1 MTPKKAFKRIES
13 VIELAD
19 DSANNYTATGRELEE
34 AIIRINDDMKLVRKA
49 LTELEE
55 LKQRDTPMKVKVNE
69 ILTKGAEHK
78 RYTCPSCDYF
88 FGYICTTT
96 TECNVLRDNF
106 CHHCGQRLDWSDD
119 K

>member
-1 MTPKKAFKRIES
+1 MTPKEALKEIFNGMYNKQGFIKEFKAIEQ
-13 VIELAD
+13 
-19 DSANNYTATGRELEE
+19 
-34 AIIRINDDMKLVRKA
+34 A

-55 LKQRDTPMKVKVNE
+55 LKKRDTPMKVKVNE

>member
-1 MTPKKAFKRIES
+1 MNKYQEALHKVLYEVNEEK
-13 VIELAD
+13 LALLD
-19 DSANNYTATGRELEE
+19 
-34 AIIRINDDMKLVRKA
+34 
-49 LTELEE
+49 ELEE
-55 LKQRDTPMKVKVNE
+55 LKKRDTPMKVKVNE

>member
-1 MTPKKAFKRIES
+1 MPLTKEAYKKLNDNTDGVRFIRPFSEYTLKEAF
-13 VIELAD
+13 D
-19 DSANNYTATGRELEE
+19 
-34 AIIRINDDMKLVRKA
+34 A
-49 LTELEE
+49 LNELEE

-96 TECNVLRDNF
+96 TECNVLRDSF

>member
-1 MTPKKAFKRIES
+1 MVCIISKVSLRS
-13 VIELAD
+13 L
-19 DSANNYTATGRELEE
+19 RLEQ
-34 AIIRINDDMKLVRKA
+34 A

-55 LKQRDTPMKVKVNE
+55 LKKRDTPMKVKVNE

-106 CHHCGQRLDWSDD
+106 CHHCGQRLDWNNES
-119 K
+119 KVGTEE